1 MTSAGA
7 QGDCALVGHLE
18 NELPLRMLGLKLS
31 NRIAL
36 NLMAAKK
43 PTELLSLRSVG
54 GKERQLIF

>member
-43 PTELLSLRSVG
+43 PTELLSLRSVRG
-54 GKERQLIF
+54 